1 MEAFIGI
8 MIGLEILFAAA
19 IIILIILEDH
29 VIDFEDSVRRAVVH
43 FFRRKKFSIKY
54 SFLKG
59 MRSVYLSVYGFQR
72 QLKKKVL
79 RRLLNE
85 FGLKAVKR

>member
-1 MEAFIGI
+1 MEAVIGM
-8 MIGLEILFAAA
+8 MIGLEVLFSVA
-19 IIILIILEDH
+19 IVVLIILEDH

-79 RRLLNE
+79 RRLLRE